1 MKKKKVRLLIC
12 DRLGVDELG
21 LDETFEVDYRPEI
34 TREELL
40 RSVGGYDGL
49 VVRSRTRVD
58 REVIETASRLRLI
71 ARPGTGLDNVDVKA
85 AESRGVAVV
94 NSPESLVE
102 AVAEHVI
109 LLMLALSRKLV
120 LADSSVKAGGWAKDA
135 LTGSEL
141 KSKTLGI
148 VGLGRIGRR
157 VGEIAGR
164 FGMSIV
170 GYDIVPIAEEI
181 LRRLECKLL
190 PLDTLISSADYVTIH
205 VPLTPETRHLFDSRR
220 LSMMKRTAFLVNA
233 SRGGVVEERSLVQA
247 LKEGEIA
254 GAALDVFETEPASG
268 AILSAPNIV
277 LTPHIGG
284 QTFEAQADATKV
296 VGNKIVQF
304 FREEST
310 VGEPLS
316 AERR

>member
-1 MKKKKVRLLIC
+1 MKKKVRLLVC
-12 DRLGVDELG
+12 DRVDVAELG
-21 LDETFEVDYRPEI
+21 LDENFEVDYRPDI

-49 VVRSRTRVD
+49 LVRSRTRVD
-58 REVIETASRLRLI
+58 REVIEKASRLRLV
-71 ARPGTGLDNVDVKA
+71 ARPGTGLDNIDVRA
-85 AESRGVAVV
+85 AESKGVAVV

-109 LLMLALSRKLV
+109 LLMLALTRKLV
-120 LADSSVKAGGWAKDA
+120 LADSSVKAGRWAKDA

-141 KSKTLGI
+141 KGKILGI

-157 VGEIAGR
+157 VGEIASR

-170 GYDIVPIAEEI
+170 GYDVVPIAEET
-181 LRRLECKLL
+181 LRSLECKLAS
-190 PLDTLISSADYVTIH
+190 LDTLLSAADYVTIH
-205 VPLTPETRHLFDSRR
+205 VPLTPETSHLIDSRR
-220 LSMMKRTAFLVNA
+220 LSMMKKTAFLVNT
-233 SRGGVVEERSLVQA
+233 SRGGVVEERSLVEA

-254 GAALDVFETEPASG
+254 GAALDVFETEPPGG
-268 AILSAPNIV
+268 ATLSAPNIV

-284 QTFEAQADATKV
+284 QTLEAQADATKA
-296 VGNKIVQF
+296 VGERIVQIC
-304 FREEST
+304 RKERT
-310 VGEPLS
+310 VREPLS

>member
-1 MKKKKVRLLIC
+1 MKKKVRLLVC
-12 DRLGVDELG
+12 DRLDVAQLG
-21 LDETFEVDYRPEI
+21 LDENFEIDYRPDI
-34 TREELL
+34 AREELL
-40 RSVGGYDGL
+40 RSAGGYDGL

-71 ARPGTGLDNVDVKA
+71 VRPGTGLDNIDVKA
-85 AESRGVAVV
+85 AESRGVAVM

-109 LLMLALSRKLV
+109 LLMLALSRRLV
-120 LADSSVKAGGWAKDA
+120 LADSSVKAGRWAKDA

-141 KSKTLGI
+141 KGKILGI

-164 FGMSIV
+164 FGMSIT
-170 GYDIVPIAEEI
+170 GYDVVPIAEET
-181 LRRLECKLL
+181 LRSLDCKLA
-190 PLDTLISSADYVTIH
+190 PLDSLLSSADYVTIH
-205 VPLTPETRHLFDSRR
+205 VPLTSETRHLIDSRR
-220 LSMMKRTAFLVNA
+220 LSMMKKTAFLVNT
-233 SRGGVVEERSLVQA
+233 SRGGVVDEGSLVKA
-247 LKEGEIA
+247 LKEGEVA
-254 GAALDVFETEPASG
+254 GAALDVFETEPPGG

-284 QTFEAQADATKV
+284 QTFEAQAGATKA
-296 VGNKIVQF
+296 VGEKIMQY
-304 FREEST
+304 FRKERM
-310 VGEPLS
+310 VREPLS

>member
-1 MKKKKVRLLIC
+1 MKKVRLLVC
-12 DRLGVDELG
+12 DRLDVALLG
-21 LDETFEVDYRPEI
+21 LDENFEVDYRPEI
-34 TREELL
+34 TKEELL

-71 ARPGTGLDNVDVKA
+71 ARPGTGLDNIDVKA
-85 AESRGVAVV
+85 AESKGVAVL

-109 LLMLALSRKLV
+109 LLMLALSRRLV
-120 LADSSVKAGGWAKDA
+120 LADSSVKAGRWAKDA

-141 KSKTLGI
+141 KGKVLGI

-157 VGEIAGR
+157 VGEIATR

-170 GYDIVPIAEEI
+170 GYDVVPIAEEI
-181 LRRLECKLL
+181 LRSLGCKLA
-190 PLDTLISSADYVTIH
+190 PLETLLSAADYVSIH
-205 VPLTPETRHLFDSRR
+205 VPLTSETSHLIESRR
-220 LSMMKRTAFLVNA
+220 LSMMKKTAFLVNT
-233 SRGGVVEERSLVQA
+233 SRGGVVDEGSLVQA

-254 GAALDVFETEPASG
+254 GAALDVFETEPPRG

-284 QTFEAQADATKV
+284 QTFEAQADATTA
-296 VGNKIVQF
+296 VGKKIVQF
-304 FREEST
+304 FRNERT
-310 VGEPLS
+310 IREPLS